1 MGKKVYHI
9 VDSETG
15 EVVDNTSGSDT
26 EASKEQPGTGKSTLI
41 QFGQAYRESSTSGKI
56 RLILFV
62 IGIVCMLL
70 TFVFLFFTV
79 LLSKTMVSFWGITT
93 IICCITSVICLLLC
107 GIGIER

>member
-9 VDSETG
+9 VDPETG

-26 EASKEQPGTGKSTLI
+26 EASKEQLGTGKSTLI

-70 TFVFLFFTV
+70 TFVIILLAALFSDTV
-79 LLSKTMVSFWGITT
+79 MGFWGIAAFVSSL
-93 IICCITSVICLLLC
+93 ISIICLLLC
-107 GIGIER
+107 